1 MSSTHRRYPN
11 LQILAYINLALR
23 PPVRKEFSSWIE
35 NFGRNE
41 RRFIFLTGDLG
52 FGALENVQAAL
63 QERFVNMGVCEQNMI
78 SVAAGLAQQGL
89 MPLCYSIAPF
99 AVFRPYEQIRVDLA
113 LHQMNVKVVGNGGG
127 YGYGIMGATHHALED
142 IAVLSALPHFACFIP
157 LCNSDVDGACA
168 ALFQHVGPS
177 YLRLGFGVWP
187 DDAGK
192 LEGFKPIRKLACSR
206 MARPKAT
213 VVGLGPVLLN
223 VLPWILEGAETDVFA
238 VSQMPLVD
246 LSDELLAS
254 LRASG
259 LLWVVEEHT
268 ARGGLGEHLAAR
280 MAQQGVPF
288 RLHHTYAV
296 GYPDGLYG
304 SQSYHQSRSGL
315 DPVSLQQMFQRLSS

>member
-1 MSSTHRRYPN
+1 
-11 LQILAYINLALR
+11 
-23 PPVRKEFSSWIE
+23 
-35 NFGRNE
+35 
-41 RRFIFLTGDLG
+41 
-52 FGALENVQAAL
+52 
-63 QERFVNMGVCEQNMI
+63 
-78 SVAAGLAQQGL
+78 
-89 MPLCYSIAPF
+89 
-99 AVFRPYEQIRVDLA
+99 
-113 LHQMNVKVVGNGGG
+113 
-127 YGYGIMGATHHALED
+127 
-142 IAVLSALPHFACFIP
+142 
-157 LCNSDVDGACA
+157 
-168 ALFQHVGPS
+168 
-177 YLRLGFGVWP
+177 VWP

-206 MARPKAT
+206 LARPKAT

-254 LRASG
+254 VRASG
-259 LLWVVEEHT
+259 LLWVIEEHT
-268 ARGGLGEHLAAR
+268 VRGGLGEHLAAR

-288 RLHHTYAV
+288 RLRHTYAV

>member
-1 MSSTHRRYPN
+1 M
-11 LQILAYINLALR
+11 
-23 PPVRKEFSSWIE
+23 RKEFSSWIE

-41 RRFIFLTGDLG
+41 SRFIFLTGDLG
-52 FGALENVQAAL
+52 FAALENVQAAL

-89 MPLCYSIAPF
+89 IPLCYSIAPF

-113 LHQMNVKVVGNGGG
+113 LHQMNVKIVGNGGG
-127 YGYGIMGATHHALED
+127 YGYGIMGGTHHALED
-142 IAVLSALPHFACFIP
+142 IAVLSVLQHFACFIP

-168 ALFQHVGPS
+168 ALFRYVGPS

-187 DDAGK
+187 DDAGE
-192 LEGFKPIRKLACSR
+192 LEGFKPIRKLAGSR
-206 MARPKAT
+206 PAPPKAT
-213 VVGLGPVLLN
+213 IVGLGPVLLN
-223 VLPWILEGAETDVFA
+223 VLPWILERGETDVFA
-238 VSQMPLVD
+238 VSQMPLAD

-259 LLWVVEEHT
+259 LLWVIEEHR

-304 SQSYHQSRSGL
+304 SQSYHQTRSGL
-315 DPVSLQQMFQRLSS
+315 DPVSLQQTFQRLSA